1 MAKSVTT
8 LGDVAEAAGVSKST
22 VSRILNN
29 KTGNNFSVKKDIRLR
44 VIEAAKRLN
53 YKPNLIAK
61 SLCLQKSRMIH
72 VVGGHH
78 ALSDLG
84 NIYQT
89 VVNSAIRILESSEKV
104 FDVTVDMSSHQADSS
119 ELPAWKI
126 DGVIILAQT
135 NKITLNELEQNH
147 IPYVVVNG
155 PAGNSGVSVVPDD
168 AGGMKTAIEY
178 LYEIGHRKIA
188 YANAPPVHLYRHKS
202 ITDRQ
207 QSYVDTMVKLGL
219 KPVAGFDQWLDSPE
233 KFLED
238 NILKNDVTAVVAYGH
253 MGGLNLMQASHKL
266 NIKIPEHLS
275 LLCFCDEY
283 AASILSPKLSFI
295 DIQSLKLGEKAAE
308 LLLDKIEKKFNFR
321 ENKYVLQERLVLR
334 SSTTKIK

>member
-29 KTGNNFSVKKDIRLR
+29 KIGNGFSVKQDIRKR
-44 VIEAAKRLN
+44 VLDAAKKLN

-61 SLCLQKSRMIH
+61 SLILQKSRMIH
-72 VVGGHH
+72 IVGGHH

-89 VVNSAIRILESSEKV
+89 VVNSATRILESSEQV
-104 FDVTVDMSSHQADSS
+104 FDVTVDMSSHKADSS

-126 DGVIILAQT
+126 DGVIILAKT
-135 NKITLNELEQNH
+135 NSVTFKELEQNH

-155 PAGNSGVSVVPDD
+155 PAGYSGISVVPDD
-168 AGGMKTAIEY
+168 IGGMKQAIEY
-178 LYEIGHRKIA
+178 LYDNGHRKIA
-188 YANAPPVHLYRHKS
+188 YANAPPVHLFKHKS
-202 ITDRQ
+202 IIDRQ
-207 QSYVDTMVKLGL
+207 QSYIDTMIKLGL
-219 KPVAGFDQWLDSPE
+219 KPIKGFDQWLDAPD
-233 KFLED
+233 KFLQENVLKD
-238 NILKNDVTAVVAYGH
+238 NITAIVAYGH
-253 MGGLNLMQASHKL
+253 MGGLNLLQASHKL
-266 NIKIPEHLS
+266 NIKVPEQLS

-295 DIQSLKLGEKAAE
+295 DICSMKLGEKAAE
-308 LLLDKIEKKFNFR
+308 LLLDRIERKHVFI
-321 ENKYVLQERLVLR
+321 ENEYVIKERLVLR
-334 SSTTKIK
+334 SSTAKI

>member
-1 MAKSVTT
+1 MSKAVTT

-29 KTGNNFSVKKDIRLR
+29 KIGNGFSVKDEIRKR

-72 VVGGHH
+72 IVGGHH

-89 VVNSAIRILESSEKV
+89 VVNSATRILESSEQV
-104 FDVTVDMSSHQADSS
+104 FDVTVDMSNHQPDSS
-119 ELPAWKI
+119 ELPAWKV
-126 DGVIILAQT
+126 DGVIILAKT
-135 NKITLNELEQNH
+135 NNVTLNELEQNQ

-155 PAGNSGVSVVPDD
+155 PAGDSGVSVIPDD
-168 AGGMKTAIEY
+168 IGGMKLAIEY
-178 LYEIGHRKIA
+178 LYENGHRKIA
-188 YANAPPVHLYRHKS
+188 YANAPPVHLFKHRS
-202 ITDRQ
+202 IIDRQ
-207 QSYVDTMVKLGL
+207 QSYVDTMTRLGL
-219 KPVAGFDQWLDSPE
+219 KPVQGFDEWLESPE
-233 KFLED
+233 NFLEE
-238 NILKNDVTAVVAYGH
+238 NVLKNNVTAVVAYGH
-253 MGGLNLMQASHKL
+253 MGGLNLLQSSHKL
-266 NIKIPEHLS
+266 NLKVPENLS

-295 DIQSLKLGEKAAE
+295 DIRSLTLGEKAAE
-308 LLLDKIEKKFNFR
+308 LLLDKIEKKSNFN
-321 ENKYVLQERLVLR
+321 ESKYIIQERLVLR
-334 SSTTKIK
+334 SSTTKVK